1 LPIAIIGAP
10 RDIVV
15 VCKMHHNM
23 LWLMA
28 VFSRSLFSIKERE
41 RTAFNRQVDTFAICP
56 TLDFVEQLVHE
67 LQSVIGVVFEPKLRQ

>member
-1 LPIAIIGAP
+1 MAVIVAELVAVWLLTPPLPIAIIGAP

-28 VFSRSLFSIKERE
+28 VFSRRFPLHRSKSVWEVAHGGWHDG
-41 RTAFNRQVDTFAICP
+41 TAEGNAGMV
-56 TLDFVEQLVHE
+56 
-67 LQSVIGVVFEPKLRQ
+67 

>member
-1 LPIAIIGAP
+1 MAVIVAELVAVWLLTPPLPIAIIGAP

-28 VFSRSLFSIKERE
+28 VFSRSLS
-41 RTAFNRQVDTFAICP
+41 FASFKVCVGGGSRW
-56 TLDFVEQLVHE
+56 LA
-67 LQSVIGVVFEPKLRQ
+67 